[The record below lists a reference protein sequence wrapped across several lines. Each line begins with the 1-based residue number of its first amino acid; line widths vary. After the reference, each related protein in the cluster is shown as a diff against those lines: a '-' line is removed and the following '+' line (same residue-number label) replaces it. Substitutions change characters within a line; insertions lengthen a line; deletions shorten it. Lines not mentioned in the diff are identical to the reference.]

1 MKVNARDADDR
12 VRRPD
17 PAIKAYLIFGPDRGL
32 AHERASTLVNAVL
45 PDAND
50 PFALTQLTED
60 DLKSDPAALADAMAA
75 MSLTG
80 GQRLVR
86 VRLSGE
92 TGSGPICELIS
103 DLEKG
108 ALAPETVLVVESG
121 DLTPR
126 GKLRKTFEPAKK
138 AMAIACYADTAQSL
152 GSLAEDLLSREL
164 LSLAPDARNAW
175 LPRLEGDRALARG
188 EIDKLILYKGLKGQR
203 PEGDDTVT
211 LADIEAIAADQGE
224 AQMDA
229 VLEPALTG
237 RTAEADKAYV
247 RAISAG
253 GSAVAILRA
262 LQRRLDQIGSVQAN
276 GGDDSA
282 IARSG
287 APRFGPP
294 AQAFR
299 QQLSLWRGRRLEL
312 ARQLAFD
319 AERQVKRSG
328 SPAEAL
334 VSELLIR
341 LARGAAQ
348 GQQRR

>member
-1 MKVNARDADDR
+1 MKANARDADDR

-32 AHERASTLVNAVL
+32 AHERASTLVNAIL

-50 PFALTQLTED
+50 PFALTQLTDE

-86 VRLSGE
+86 VRLNGE

-108 ALAPETVLVVESG
+108 SVTPETVLVVESG

-152 GSLAEDLLSREL
+152 GSLAEDLLSRESL
-164 LSLAPDARNAW
+164 ALAPDARNSW

-203 PEGDDTVT
+203 QAGDDTVT

-229 VLEPALTG
+229 VLEPALLG
-237 RTAEADKAYV
+237 RATEADKAYV
-247 RAISAG
+247 RAISGG

-262 LQRRLDQIGSVQAN
+262 LQRRLDQIGAVQAN

-282 IARSG
+282 MARSG

-299 QQLSLWRGRRLEL
+299 QQLSLWRGRRLEH

-348 GQQRR
+348 GR

>member
-1 MKVNARDADDR
+1 MKVNARDADSR
-12 VRRPD
+12 IQRPD
-17 PAIKAYLIFGPDRGL
+17 PAIKAWLIFGPDRGL
-32 AHERASTLVNAVL
+32 AHERASTLVKAIL
-45 PDAND
+45 PDPND
-50 PFALTQLTED
+50 PFALTQLTEE

-92 TGSGPICELIS
+92 TGSGPIVDLIS
-103 DLEKG
+103 QIETG
-108 ALAPETVLVVESG
+108 SLAPESVLVVESG

-138 AMAIACYADTAQSL
+138 AIAIACYADTAQTL
-152 GSLAEDLLSREL
+152 GMLAEGLLEAEGL
-164 LSLAPDARNAW
+164 KLALEARTAW

-203 PEGDDTVT
+203 EPGDDLVT
-211 LADIEAIAADQGE
+211 LTDIEAIAADQGE
-224 AQMDA
+224 AVLDA
-229 VLEPALTG
+229 VIEPVLSGDPA
-237 RTAEADKAYV
+237 AADKAYV
-247 RAISAG
+247 RSVSAG
-253 GSAVAILRA
+253 GNAVSILRA
-262 LQRRLDQIGSVQAN
+262 LQRRLDQLGSVQAA
-276 GGDDSA
+276 GGDDA
-282 IARSG
+282 AMARAG

-294 AQAFR
+294 AQAFK
-299 QQLSLWRGRRLEL
+299 QQLSLWRGRRLEQ

-328 SPAEAL
+328 SPTEAL

-348 GQQRR
+348 MRR